1 METTT
6 FTDQSSRLASANPG
20 GASVLAAPA
29 GSLILALP
37 AAAPEFILTGQVRP
51 GEPLAAA
58 WGRLADELAVRQ
70 AELLGLMIYA
80 PVALQPQIKRVMR
93 VILGKTDWPVTW
105 VDADDCEGR
114 PLPGMQAFAVSGRPV
129 SRVRLGDMVVG
140 SVYDD
145 GAARFCLLGGLGPAD
160 ASVTAPAQARQTFD
174 RLAAA
179 LESAGF
185 ALGDV
190 VRTWFYNE
198 RILDWYGD
206 FNLVRTS
213 CYDGV
218 KFRTGSLP
226 ASTGI
231 GTRQSGGAALT
242 VAAWAMQPLTGAAHA
257 REIASPLQCPAPVYG
272 SSFSRAMEMESA
284 GWLRLLVSGTASIHP
299 DGRTAWVGDPR
310 RQIDLSMDVVAAI
323 LDSRGMTWRD
333 VTRATAYFQRP
344 RFRSHFEEWTH
355 DHGWDDLP
363 VVSLLCEICRHD
375 LLFEIE
381 VDARIRS

>member
-1 METTT
+1 MDLRARRPVVTLHPFPRTMETTT

-160 ASVTAPAQARQTFD
+160 ASVTAPA
-174 RLAAA
+174 
-179 LESAGF
+179 SGSWP
-185 ALGDV
+185 
-190 VRTWFYNE
+190 RT
-198 RILDWYGD
+198 R
-206 FNLVRTS
+206 
-213 CYDGV
+213 
-218 KFRTGSLP
+218 
-226 ASTGI
+226 
-231 GTRQSGGAALT
+231 
-242 VAAWAMQPLTGAAHA
+242 
-257 REIASPLQCPAPVYG
+257 ASPRRAERRRCRLECPWGRRCAV
-272 SSFSRAMEMESA
+272 R
-284 GWLRLLVSGTASIHP
+284 LRL
-299 DGRTAWVGDPR
+299 
-310 RQIDLSMDVVAAI
+310 
-323 LDSRGMTWRD
+323 
-333 VTRATAYFQRP
+333 
-344 RFRSHFEEWTH
+344 
-355 DHGWDDLP
+355 
-363 VVSLLCEICRHD
+363 
-375 LLFEIE
+375 
-381 VDARIRS
+381 

>member
-198 RILDWYGD
+198 RILDWYGGLQPCAYIVLRRREIPHRLAPCEHGYWYAPIRRRGAHRGRLGD
-206 FNLVRTS
+206 AAAHGRRSCAGNRLAVAMPGAGLRQLVQPS
-213 CYDGV
+213 NGD
-218 KFRTGSLP
+218 
-226 ASTGI
+226 GI
-231 GTRQSGGAALT
+231 GRLAPPARVGHREHPSGRPDRLGGR
-242 VAAWAMQPLTGAAHA
+242 P
-257 REIASPLQCPAPVYG
+257 PAP
-272 SSFSRAMEMESA
+272 
-284 GWLRLLVSGTASIHP
+284 
-299 DGRTAWVGDPR
+299 D
-310 RQIDLSMDVVAAI
+310 
-323 LDSRGMTWRD
+323 
-333 VTRATAYFQRP
+333 
-344 RFRSHFEEWTH
+344 
-355 DHGWDDLP
+355 
-363 VVSLLCEICRHD
+363 
-375 LLFEIE
+375 
-381 VDARIRS
+381 